1 MHRVRLRVVAA
12 LAVGVLAVGS
22 GSASAALPATPDD
35 TWGTDNKVDTVLRV
49 GNTIYLGGAF
59 TQLVDPDST
68 ATKPVTD
75 LAGIDATTGQPTE
88 FAPAMNGEVFALAA
102 SPDGSRLY
110 AAGNFTTVNG
120 KAAKRIVAFD
130 TATG

>member
-49 GNTIYLGGAF
+49 GNTIYLGGRVVRAAVGRKEAAEDAGRHPRA
-59 TQLVDPDST
+59 VD
-68 ATKPVTD
+68 VR
-75 LAGIDATTGQPTE
+75 LAGL
-88 FAPAMNGEVFALAA
+88 APAGLV
-102 SPDGSRLY
+102 PTD
-110 AAGNFTTVNG
+110 
-120 KAAKRIVAFD
+120 
-130 TATG
+130 